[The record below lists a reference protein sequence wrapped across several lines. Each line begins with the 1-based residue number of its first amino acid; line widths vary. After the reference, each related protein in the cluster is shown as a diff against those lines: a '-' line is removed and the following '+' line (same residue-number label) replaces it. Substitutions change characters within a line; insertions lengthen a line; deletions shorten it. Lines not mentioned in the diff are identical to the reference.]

1 MKRFDGLHIRLLL
14 EQQDRLAELEERLE
28 KCDDEET
35 IQLNLSSRRQDSNL
49 ARRQL
54 IDDIKAEL
62 AEYCMTFVEIRYMTL
77 IPDR

>member
-1 MKRFDGLHIRLLL
+1 LKRFDNLHIRILL

-49 ARRQL
+49 ERRQL
-54 IDDIKAEL
+54 IDDISLEL
-62 AEYCMTFVEIRYMTL
+62 AAYCMTL
-77 IPDR
+77 DS